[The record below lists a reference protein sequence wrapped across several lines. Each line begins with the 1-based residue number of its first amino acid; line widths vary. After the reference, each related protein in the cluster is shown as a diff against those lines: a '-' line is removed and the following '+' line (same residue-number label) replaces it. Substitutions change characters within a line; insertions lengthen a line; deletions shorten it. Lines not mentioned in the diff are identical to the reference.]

1 MKSVLKTR
9 ISVFF
14 SIRIDFLWPFVNH
27 PYLSLWCLAN
37 IIIFSLSL
45 SAFLSLHISLLCSGF
60 SISVV
65 EEDGVQQLY
74 ITDVKAGGLA
84 FAKG

>member
-14 SIRIDFLWPFVNH
+14 SLRIDFLWPFVNH
-27 PYLSLWCLAN
+27 PYFTLWCLAN
-37 IIIFSLSL
+37 TFIFSLSA
-45 SAFLSLHISLLCSGF
+45 SLSLHISLLCSGF

>member
-14 SIRIDFLWPFVNH
+14 SITIDFLWPFVNH
-27 PYLSLWCLAN
+27 PYLALWCLAN
-37 IIIFSLSL
+37 TNIFSL

>member
-37 IIIFSLSL
+37 TNIFSL

>member
-1 MKSVLKTR
+1 M
-9 ISVFF
+9 
-14 SIRIDFLWPFVNH
+14 
-27 PYLSLWCLAN
+27 LSLYLQTIPIWTSQIPLMCF
-37 IIIFSLSL
+37 IKDSPFSL
-45 SAFLSLHISLLCSGF
+45 ILLLFFPLPGF

-84 FAKG
+84 FAKGTFPFYIFD